1 MFYHLLADG
10 VLLLHLAFIL
20 FVVLGGFLVWRLPR
34 LAWLHLPCAAWG
46 AFVEFAGWDCPL
58 TPLENHLRQM
68 SGAAGYLGGFVEHY
82 LSSLIY
88 PVALSRELQFALG
101 LGVVGINVVAYALRR
116 RAGGRHV

>member
-1 MFYHLLADG
+1 MIYRLLADG

-20 FVVLGGFLVWRLPR
+20 FVVLGGFLTWRHPR

-46 AFVEFAGWDCPL
+46 AFVEFTGWDCPL

-68 SGAAGYLGGFVEHY
+68 GGTAGYLGGFIEYY

-88 PVALSRELQFALG
+88 PEALTRELQFTLG
-101 LGVVGINVVAYALRR
+101 LGVVGINVAAYALRH

>member
-1 MFYHLLADG
+1 MIYHLLADG

-20 FVVLGGFLVWRLPR
+20 FVVLGGFLVWRRPR

-68 SGAAGYLGGFVEHY
+68 SGAAAYLGGFVEHY

-88 PVALSRELQFALG
+88 PAALSRELQLALG
-101 LGVVGINVVAYALRR
+101 LGVVGNNVAAYALRR

>member
-1 MFYHLLADG
+1 MIYHLLADG

-20 FVVLGGFLVWRLPR
+20 FVVFGGFLVWRRPR
-34 LAWLHLPCAAWG
+34 LVWLHLPCAAWG
-46 AFVEFAGWDCPL
+46 AFVEFAGWVCPL
-58 TPLENHLRQM
+58 TPLENYLRQM

-88 PVALSRELQFALG
+88 PAALSRELQFALG

-116 RAGGRHV
+116 RACGRHV